1 MKQFLVLLFLCSSSI
16 AWSADQ
22 AETRAPWLNNL
33 PSASQPTNLAPQQP
47 ALGSMRDFLMQSGQK
62 AGWMD
67 EAKQR
72 LQSHAPQSEASR
84 RAPEQDFDM
93 QVFISAGMP
102 EGVLRQLFKQ
112 ALARDPKRIRFVVRG
127 FEPQKVGALLSKL
140 RSLLPD
146 PYTDDVIVE
155 VDPNAFRA
163 YAVDAV
169 PVYLVKDKEKSK
181 WFEIRGTASLE
192 LAQEFVR
199 RGGSYNAGDLY
210 PIAEPDI
217 LAVIEERARKY
228 DWEPAMKR
236 AQARAAQNLRP
247 TFDLPTSSR
256 NATAYF
262 TPSFTAPHDITSP
275 GQQGKGE
282 VVLARGGQTFAL
294 LDYTRLQVPVLVFD
308 ATDPRQVRMVR
319 RWIERPEY
327 KGADLFVVGSGA
339 PARDS
344 KTTVTSDLQQS
355 LRRPVF
361 PMPRRL
367 AERFGVDAVPAIV
380 EQEGQRLRIR
390 YFDAAGEVAQ

>member
-1 MKQFLVLLFLCSSSI
+1 M
-16 AWSADQ
+16 
-22 AETRAPWLNNL
+22 
-33 PSASQPTNLAPQQP
+33 
-47 ALGSMRDFLMQSGQK
+47 GSLRDFLMQPGQK
-62 AGWMD
+62 ADWMD
-67 EAKQR
+67 DAKQR
-72 LQSHAPQSEASR
+72 LQSKAPQSEASR
-84 RAPEQDFDM
+84 KAPEQDFDM
-93 QVFISAGMP
+93 QVFISTGMP

-112 ALARDPKRIRFVVRG
+112 ALAKDPKRIRFVVRG

-140 RSLLPD
+140 RHLLPD
-146 PYTDDVIVE
+146 PYSDDVIVE

-181 WFEIRGTASLE
+181 WYEIRGTVSLD
-192 LAQEFVR
+192 LARDFVR

-256 NATAYF
+256 NATAFF
-262 TPSFTAPHDITSP
+262 TPTFTAPHDISSP
-275 GQQGKGE
+275 GPDGKGE
-282 VVLARGGQTFAL
+282 VLIARAGQSFAL
-294 LDYTRLQVPVLVFD
+294 LDYTRLQVPVVVFD
-308 ATDPRQVRMVR
+308 ATDPRQLRMVR
-319 RWIERPEY
+319 QWIQRPEY
-327 KGADLFVVGSGA
+327 KGADVFVVGSNA
-339 PARDS
+339 VPRDA
-344 KTTVTSDLQQS
+344 KNPVAADLHQL

-367 AERFGVDAVPAIV
+367 AERFGVEAVPAIV
-380 EQEGQRLRIR
+380 EQEGRNLRIR
-390 YFDAAGEVAQ
+390 YFDAAAGGKK

>member
-1 MKQFLVLLFLCSSSI
+1 LVLLFLCSSSI

-33 PSASQPTNLAPQQP
+33 PSASQQTKIAPQQP

-72 LQSHAPQSEASR
+72 LQSHAAQSEASR

-140 RSLLPD
+140 RRLLPD
-146 PYTDDVIVE
+146 PYSDDVIVE

-192 LAQEFVR
+192 LAQEFAH

>member
-33 PSASQPTNLAPQQP
+33 PSASQQTKIAPQQP

-72 LQSHAPQSEASR
+72 LQSHAAQSEASR

-140 RSLLPD
+140 RRLLPD
-146 PYTDDVIVE
+146 PYSDDVIVE

-192 LAQEFVR
+192 LAQEFAH

>member
-1 MKQFLVLLFLCSSSI
+1 M
-16 AWSADQ
+16 
-22 AETRAPWLNNL
+22 
-33 PSASQPTNLAPQQP
+33 
-47 ALGSMRDFLMQSGQK
+47 GSLRDFLMQPGQK
-62 AGWMD
+62 ADWME

-72 LQSHAPQSEASR
+72 LQSKAPQSEASR
-84 RAPEQDFDM
+84 KAPEQDFDM
-93 QVFISAGMP
+93 QVFISTGMP

-112 ALARDPKRIRFVVRG
+112 ALAKDPKRIRFVVRG

-140 RSLLPD
+140 RHLLPD
-146 PYTDDVIVE
+146 PYSDDVIVE

-181 WFEIRGTASLE
+181 WFEIRGTVSLD
-192 LAQEFVR
+192 LAQDFVR

-262 TPSFTAPHDITSP
+262 TPTFTAPHDINSP
-275 GQQGKGE
+275 GRDGKGE
-282 VVLARGGQTFAL
+282 VLIARAGQTFAL
-294 LDYTRLQVPVLVFD
+294 LDYTRLQVPVVVFD
-308 ATDPRQVRMVR
+308 ATDPRQLRMVR
-319 RWIERPEY
+319 QWIQRPEY
-327 KGADLFVVGSGA
+327 KGADVFVVGSNA
-339 PARDS
+339 VPRDAKKS
-344 KTTVTSDLQQS
+344 VASDLQQ
-355 LRRPVF
+355 LLKRPVF

-367 AERFGVDAVPAIV
+367 AERFGVEAVPAIV
-380 EQEGQRLRIR
+380 EQEGRNLRIR
-390 YFDAAGEVAQ
+390 YFDAASEAAK